1 MNCLGKI
8 TVGFASLLGVVAGLA
23 NAAEPDP
30 IAPKTLPQPAAG
42 DASTPLMPPLPTAEA
57 GPTAGSEPV
66 HDPTSPSPRMRQL
79 IDPPKVQGKTAMEMP
94 VVDLKAQDR
103 GRKSGQRGR
112 AADRQA
118 AGRRAARQPRSTVDG
133 AHNGQKIRV
142 LQLDAMKVRLEV
154 QPMNRIISVL

>member
-1 MNCLGKI
+1 MNCPGKI
-8 TVGFASLLGVVAGLA
+8 VVCFAIVLGIDAGLVT
-23 NAAEPDP
+23 AAEPDP
-30 IAPKTLPQPAAG
+30 IAPKTLPQAAAG
-42 DASTPLMPPLPTAEA
+42 DGSTPMMPPLPAAEA

-94 VVDLKAQDR
+94 VVELEARIVGGNQDSVAVLQIDKR
-103 GRKSGQRGR
+103 LVVV
-112 AADRQA
+112 RQGSEIA
-118 AGRRAARQPRSTVDG
+118 LDG

-142 LQLDAMKVRLEV
+142 LQLDANEVRLEV